1 MKRIFLILFL
11 LFKISVADEIN
22 FDIFYDQNIS
32 NEEVDKELDKLLIV
46 LNKNQSL
53 INKEFGDGERIFS
66 FFIINSKVGNT
77 GKFDFGRIEKVLKF
91 KPDLNYDMYQIKN
104 TSPLHMAMAL
114 GFNNETKNRISEY
127 EILNLIKI
135 LVKNGAD
142 VKAKELLV
150 TAYNINRFK
159 IFKYFLD
166 SGTKDATKIMF
177 SIAADMGIFMGNNG
191 LSINKNKLENSK
203 EREFITTDKF
213 KNFYESKIRFLKE
226 ALKFVKLNEFDLKDI
241 EIFIIVN
248 SILDND
254 KAIQILLDNEL
265 CKLANICDFLK
276 ETARHY
282 NSKKILKLLK

>member
-1 MKRIFLILFL
+1 MIRFFIILFL
-11 LFKISVADEIN
+11 SFKALTANEIN
-22 FDIFYDQNIS
+22 FDIFYEHNTT
-32 NEEVDKELDKLLIV
+32 NEEVDKELDKLL
-46 LNKNQSL
+46 LALDKNPKL
-53 INKEFGDGERIFS
+53 INKEFKDNERIFS
-66 FFIINSKVGNT
+66 FFIINTKVADT
-77 GKFDFGRIEKVLKF
+77 GKFDFERIEKVLKF
-91 KPDLNYDMYQIKN
+91 RPDLNYDIYQIKN

-114 GFNNETKNRISEY
+114 GFNNEIKNRISED

-177 SIAADMGIFMGNNG
+177 SIAADMGIFMANNG

>member
-1 MKRIFLILFL
+1 MTRIFIILFL
-11 LFKISVADEIN
+11 LFKVLTANDIN